1 MNDLERATKSAFGM
15 VAYVGMSDALPN
27 ICFYNNQEYQFQR
40 PYSETTAKLI
50 DDEVLKMI
58 NQQYARAK
66 DILKEN
72 ADGHRQLA
80 EMLIKREVIY
90 AEDVEKIFGKR
101 PWQSRTEEI
110 INDNEPKLEDMPEAV
125 KAAQAEHEKAQA
137 EKAAAEKAEAEK
149 AQAEK
154 AVAEKDEAEKT
165 ATEQA
170 EAISDSDS
178 ESGNSG
184 NSSDSNKEK

>member
-149 AQAEK
+149 DEAEK
-154 AVAEKDEAEKT
+154 AAAEKDEAEKT

-170 EAISDSDS
+170 EARSDS

-184 NSSDSNKEK
+184 NSGNSNKEK